1 MKNPSHI
8 FASLALSL
16 FLAFPGHVQGSDQ
29 ADKDYGHDPLEGFN
43 RGVMEFNFFIDD
55 GFLRP
60 LSMFYRDLTTPKIR
74 KGVKNFWSNL
84 QEPIIFA
91 NDVLQGE
98 IEDAGNTLG
107 RFAIN
112 STIGVLGVM
121 DQANDLGLPPH
132 GNDFGKTLYVYGI
145 GDGPPIA
152 LPFFGIFSLRDAV
165 GLGVDKAAE
174 SYHPVTYIDNGAT
187 ILTASNIKIF
197 DDRLAAF
204 AIIRRIRSAPDPYV
218 LARTLQLQNQRAR
231 LTEPGEVDVDNLPD
245 VELN

>member
-29 ADKDYGHDPLEGFN
+29 ADKDYGHDPLERFN

-165 GLGVDKAAE
+165 GFGVDKAAE

-197 DDRLAAF
+197 D
-204 AIIRRIRSAPDPYV
+204 
-218 LARTLQLQNQRAR
+218 
-231 LTEPGEVDVDNLPD
+231 
-245 VELN
+245 

>member
-8 FASLALSL
+8 FASFAMALLLAMP
-16 FLAFPGHVQGSDQ
+16 AQAQGGGQ
-29 ADKDYGHDPLEGFN
+29 ADDEYGRDPLEGFN
-43 RGVMEFNFFIDD
+43 RGIMEFNFFLDD

-91 NDVLQGE
+91 NDVLQGDF
-98 IEDAGNTLG
+98 EDAGNTLG
-107 RFAIN
+107 RFAVN
-112 STIGVLGVM
+112 STIGALGVM
-121 DQANDLGLPPH
+121 DQATDIGLPPH
-132 GNDFGKTLYVYGI
+132 NNDFGKTLYVYGV

-152 LPFFGIFSLRDAV
+152 LPFFGIMSLRDAA

-174 SYHPVTYIDNGAT
+174 SYHPITYIDNGAT
-187 ILTASNIKIF
+187 ILTSSNVKVLN
-197 DDRLAAF
+197 DRLDTF
-204 AIIRRIRSAPDPYV
+204 AIMRRIRSAPDPYV

-231 LTEPGEVDVDNLPD
+231 LIEQGEVDVENLPD
-245 VELN
+245 VEFD